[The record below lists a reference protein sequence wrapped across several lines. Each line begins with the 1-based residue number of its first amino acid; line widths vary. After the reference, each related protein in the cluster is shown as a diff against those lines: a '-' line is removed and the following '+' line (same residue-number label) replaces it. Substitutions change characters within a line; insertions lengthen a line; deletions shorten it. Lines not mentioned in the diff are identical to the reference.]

1 MLSGVPAQADDE
13 LPDETVVTAE
23 PTIDTDWGDVTRAE
37 SVAALDTSGDWTANR
52 DDGSLYSIS
61 SGYGIQAAWSSDV
74 TGKGVTVAVIDTGIA
89 PVVGLDK
96 NHKVV
101 NGPDLSFDS
110 QTAGTRYVD
119 GYGHGTH
126 MAAIIAGR
134 DDHFDAKH
142 PNPDHFGG
150 IAPDAQLLNMKVG
163 AGDGGADV
171 SQVIAALDW
180 VTEHRTD
187 NGMNVR
193 VVNLAYGTASLQ
205 PWQVDPLAHAV
216 ENAWRAGL
224 VVVIA
229 AGNEGLDAT
238 SLLMPAA
245 DPHVLAVGAVDNV
258 GTATH
263 ADDVV
268 AEFTNGG
275 NSDRRPDVLAP
286 GKSVVSLRVP
296 GSYVDAQHPEGL
308 VAGDRSNRFFR
319 GSGTSQATAVTS
331 GEVALLLQARP
342 TLTPDQVKALLM
354 STADPLVQN
363 PNPAMG
369 AGVID
374 LAGALTASVPGAATL
389 PPESTGTGS
398 LEASRGGVHV
408 VDPANGAVLSG
419 EFDALGS
426 PWDAAAWSA
435 ASRQGTAWSAGMWN
449 GRVWTGSAW
458 DKDDWLPAIWS
469 GDSWSGI
476 AWSSQP
482 WSDATWEARSWH
494 DQTWHARSWHEASW
508 HARSWH
514 SLP

>member
-1 MLSGVPAQADDE
+1 M
-13 LPDETVVTAE
+13 
-23 PTIDTDWGDVTRAE
+23 TISTPST
-37 SVAALDTSGDWTANR
+37 
-52 DDGSLYSIS
+52 
-61 SGYGIQAAWSSDV
+61 
-74 TGKGVTVAVIDTGIA
+74 
-89 PVVGLDK
+89 
-96 NHKVV
+96 
-101 NGPDLSFDS
+101 
-110 QTAGTRYVD
+110 
-119 GYGHGTH
+119 
-126 MAAIIAGR
+126 
-134 DDHFDAKH
+134 
-142 PNPDHFGG
+142 PNPDKFAG

-187 NGMNVR
+187 HGMNVR
-193 VVNLAYGTASLQ
+193 VVNLAYGTASVQ

-238 SLLMPAA
+238 SLLMPAV

-308 VAGDRSNRFFR
+308 VAGDTSNRFFR

-369 AGVID
+369 AGVVD
-374 LAGALTASVPGAATL
+374 LAGALDCQCARRSHFATRIH
-389 PPESTGTGS
+389 GDRI
-398 LEASRGGVHV
+398 ARGVSWRRARAR
-408 VDPANGAVLSG
+408 PRQRCR
-419 EFDALGS
+419 AL
-426 PWDAAAWSA
+426 
-435 ASRQGTAWSAGMWN
+435 R
-449 GRVWTGSAW
+449 
-458 DKDDWLPAIWS
+458 
-469 GDSWSGI
+469 
-476 AWSSQP
+476 
-482 WSDATWEARSWH
+482 
-494 DQTWHARSWHEASW
+494 
-508 HARSWH
+508 
-514 SLP
+514 